1 VPLCRLLYREGEKM
15 QTLAVQKQTAGLTGN
30 ALKIIAAISM
40 TVDHVGFMFYPTVFW
55 LRYVG
60 RIALPVFMFMIAEGC
75 QHTRNRLRYYLM
87 VVALAVLCQSVYT
100 LTTGSWF
107 LCVPVSFS
115 MAIPLVYGLQACK
128 RALFGGK
135 PWVAALWGVGL
146 CCAIAGLWKLNKTVD
161 LDYGFWGTMLPVAA
175 SLFRQKEDA
184 PLWLRRLDCNL
195 VHVLAMAVAM
205 VPLALD
211 MGQWQWWSFLAV
223 PLLMAYSGKRGK
235 LPMKY
240 FFYIFYPAHL
250 AVLEGI
256 AMLIN

>member
-1 VPLCRLLYREGEKM
+1 MTKENKVKRHLLKRAK
-15 QTLAVQKQTAGLTGN
+15 VNRSHAGN
-30 ALKIIAAISM
+30 F
-40 TVDHVGFMFYPTVFW
+40 VVFAFIFV
-55 LRYVG
+55 LG
-60 RIALPVFMFMIAEGC
+60 VF
-75 QHTRNRLRYYLM
+75 
-87 VVALAVLCQSVYT
+87 
-100 LTTGSWF
+100 
-107 LCVPVSFS
+107 

-184 PLWLRRLDCNL
+184 PLWVRRLDCNL